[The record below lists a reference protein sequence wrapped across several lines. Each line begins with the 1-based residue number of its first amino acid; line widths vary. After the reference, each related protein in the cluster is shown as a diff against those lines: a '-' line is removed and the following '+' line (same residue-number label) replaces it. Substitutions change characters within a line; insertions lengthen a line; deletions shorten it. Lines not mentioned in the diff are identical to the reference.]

1 MVDGCDHVSN
11 LCFLFFRE
19 LQGDSTALFSRPAT
33 DETVNKWNQ
42 KFQKPYCLLTSVGKF
57 PPDQTFLR
65 SHLDFQNLVCDSGTR
80 RWGCYWDSRGFT
92 VHILTHRGFVFQKIY
107 YAWMKKLHKIC

>member
-33 DETVNKWNQ
+33 DETVNK
-42 KFQKPYCLLTSVGKF
+42 
-57 PPDQTFLR
+57 
-65 SHLDFQNLVCDSGTR
+65 
-80 RWGCYWDSRGFT
+80 
-92 VHILTHRGFVFQKIY
+92 
-107 YAWMKKLHKIC
+107 